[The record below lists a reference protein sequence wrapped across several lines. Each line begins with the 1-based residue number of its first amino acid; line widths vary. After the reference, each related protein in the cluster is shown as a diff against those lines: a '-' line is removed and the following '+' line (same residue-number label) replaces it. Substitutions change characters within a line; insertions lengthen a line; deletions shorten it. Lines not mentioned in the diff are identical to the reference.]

1 MTVGLF
7 RPYERSSKQ
16 SDGKAAELTP
26 QAPASTAPEATTTA
40 TGEQIVVTRTRKKE
54 GATPTRRQAEAAR
67 MERLHPTLSP
77 KERKKAE
84 RDARYQARTEAM
96 ERVERSPARALLR
109 DYVDARWTISEFILP
124 AMILIM
130 AGSMAVMM
138 LGASQAVAEAVA
150 GGLWVLVGAAF
161 INVWIMWRGYK
172 RLLEER
178 LPGTPTKTLG
188 MYMFNRAIMIRR
200 FRQPSPRIKRG
211 DAF

>member
-16 SDGKAAELTP
+16 SDGKAAALTP
-26 QAPASTAPEATTTA
+26 QAPTPSEPAAGA
-40 TGEQIVVTRTRKKE
+40 GDKIVVSRARKKE
-54 GATPTRRQAEAAR
+54 GATPTRKQAEAAR

-77 KERKKAE
+77 KQRKKAE
-84 RDARYQARTEAM
+84 RDARYEARMEAM
-96 ERVERSPARALLR
+96 DRIERSPSRVLLR
-109 DYVDARWTISEFILP
+109 DFVDARWTISEFILP

-130 AGSMAVMM
+130 AGSMTVMM
-138 LGASQAVAEAVA
+138 MGASQTAAEAVA
-150 GGLWVLVGAAF
+150 AVLWVLVGAAF

-172 RLLEER
+172 RLLAER
-178 LPGTPTKTLG
+178 HPGTPTKGLG

-200 FRQPSPRIKRG
+200 FRQPAPRIKRG

>member
-16 SDGKAAELTP
+16 SDGKAAERTP
-26 QAPASTAPEATTTA
+26 KAPASTAPEAAESTA
-40 TGEQIVVTRTRKKE
+40 SEQIVVSRTRKKE
-54 GATPTRRQAEAAR
+54 GATPTRKQAEAAR

-77 KERKKAE
+77 KQRKKAD
-84 RDARYQARTEAM
+84 RDARYQARMEAM

-124 AMILIM
+124 SMILIM
-130 AGSMAVMM
+130 ASSMAVMM
-138 LGASQAVAEAVA
+138 MGASPAASEAVA
-150 GGLWVLVGAAF
+150 GVLWILVGAAF

-172 RLLEER
+172 RVLEER
-178 LPGTPTKTLG
+178 HPGTPTKGLG

>member
-16 SDGKAAELTP
+16 SDGKAAERVP
-26 QAPASTAPEATTTA
+26 KAPASTAPEDSSPAA
-40 TGEQIVVTRTRKKE
+40 GEQIVVSRTRKKD
-54 GATPTRRQAEAAR
+54 GATPTRKQAEAAR

-77 KERKKAE
+77 KQQKKAE
-84 RDARYQARTEAM
+84 REARYQARMDALD
-96 ERVERSPARALLR
+96 RVERSPARVLLR
-109 DYVDARWTISEFILP
+109 DYVDARWTISEFVLP
-124 AMILIM
+124 SMILIM

-138 LGASQAVAEAVA
+138 LGAPQAAAEAVA
-150 GGLWVLVGAAF
+150 GVLWILVGAAF

-178 LPGTPTKTLG
+178 LPGTPTKSLG